1 MPDSIWFQPFLSY
14 TFGLINLA
22 EVDAAILIQ
31 TLIKQ
36 VKDLTATVEKLA
48 KENDLL
54 KLELAVYKNKK
65 NSGNSHI
72 PPSQDQNRPIKNQSL
87 RTKSGKKSGGQS
99 GHQGNTLACSAT
111 PDEVIDY
118 HPECCNNCGKDLSNI
133 GSTMI
138 ESRQVIDIPVIR
150 TTCVEHRIYQK
161 KCSCGHCM
169 QSKFP
174 GHVAANIQYGPVA
187 KSLMGYLHARHYM
200 PYKRMKEFFT
210 DAFNLPVSEG
220 SIANILQRFVNKALP
235 HYAIIKQR
243 IEAAT
248 YIGSDETSMVVN
260 GQKHWAWTWQN
271 SELTFIACTDN
282 RGFKTIEQHFPAGLP
297 NSIVGHDR
305 YAAHF
310 NCEARK
316 HQICTAHLLR
326 DLQYITELYNNKC
339 DWALKMKDLIIQA
352 LNLKK
357 VLDMQDYFG
366 TNKKRTDI
374 QKSISTL
381 LKANIN
387 EAHAKAKTLQKN
399 LSKHQHHILTFL
411 WHEDVPPDNN
421 GSERAIRNI
430 KVKQKISGQFKSEN
444 GANAFAVI
452 RSIIDTAIKS
462 GQNVLATLASISKL
476 GAE

>member
-1 MPDSIWFQPFLSY
+1 MD
-14 TFGLINLA
+14 T
-22 EVDAAILIQ
+22 AISKK
-31 TLIKQ
+31 TLITK
-36 VKDLTATVEKLA
+36 VKDLTATVEKLV

-54 KLELAVYKNKK
+54 KLELAKYKNKK

-72 PPSQDQNRPIKNQSL
+72 PPSQDQNRPQKNKSL

-99 GHQGNTLACSAT
+99 GHEGSTLACSAA
-111 PDEVIDY
+111 PDEEIDY
-118 HPECCNNCGKDLSNI
+118 QPDYCNNCGNDLSNVAAI
-133 GSTMI
+133 MI
-138 ESRQVIDIPVIR
+138 ESRQVIDIPVIK

-174 GHVAANIQYGPVA
+174 EHVPANIQYGPVA
-187 KSLMGYLHARHYM
+187 ESLIGYLHARQYM

-210 DAFNLPVSEG
+210 DAFNLSISEG
-220 SIANILQRFVNKALP
+220 SIANILQRFVKKALP
-235 HYAIIKQR
+235 HYDIIKQG

-248 YIGSDETSMVVN
+248 YVGSDETSMVVN
-260 GQKHWAWTWQN
+260 GAKHWAWTWQN
-271 SELTFIACTDN
+271 SDLTFIACTDN
-282 RGFKTIEQHFPAGLP
+282 RGFKTIEQLFPDGLP

-310 NCEARK
+310 ICEAKK

-326 DLQYITELYNNKC
+326 DLQYIIELYNNKC
-339 DWALKMKDLIIQA
+339 DWAVQMIDLIIRA
-352 LNLKK
+352 LSLKK
-357 VLDMQDYFG
+357 ALTMPDYYRP
-366 TNKKRTDI
+366 NKKRNGLE
-374 QKSISTL
+374 KELVTL
-381 LKANIN
+381 LQTNIN
-387 EAHAKAKTLQKN
+387 EAHSKAKTMQKN
-399 LSKHQHHILTFL
+399 LWKHQQHILTFL
-411 WHEDVPPDNN
+411 WYEDVPPDNN

-444 GANAFAVI
+444 GANGFAVI

-462 GQNVLATLASISKL
+462 GQNVLATLAGIAKL